1 MKLKSS
7 KTITED
13 PKWKLSKMWECRCI
27 VIIRSLTI
35 ATYPS
40 VGGRCETHG
49 CVFQERKNAQSRH
62 QRLFEKNVGKTGK
75 VQSTNFNCERFE
87 ICFYTRR
94 RYQHPTRPSQGTT
107 AFNQVC
113 NIMSSSCF
121 IFPFLHFY
129 VLLCL
134 LYFFIFLWSTRVF
147 PLLLRIP
154 QLR

>member
-1 MKLKSS
+1 MGMTLFEAPRSSMAFVKLQSPMVQGMKKVSGSLRFCGKVDAGMQDHAKDVMTTMEVWTSLIEVEMKLKSS

-75 VQSTNFNCERFE
+75 V
-87 ICFYTRR
+87 
-94 RYQHPTRPSQGTT
+94 
-107 AFNQVC
+107 
-113 NIMSSSCF
+113 
-121 IFPFLHFY
+121 
-129 VLLCL
+129 
-134 LYFFIFLWSTRVF
+134 
-147 PLLLRIP
+147 
-154 QLR
+154 